1 MTLLVSHTGIE
12 HMVVEQRGDRA
23 MKLYHSLAIAALLAV
38 GPMGASFA
46 SHSTKPARSSTK
58 TSTATMYECTHCNI
72 KMTAKEAKAHKM
84 TCACGAKLT
93 AVKRPAKTSAA
104 KKA

>member
-1 MTLLVSHTGIE
+1 
-12 HMVVEQRGDRA
+12 
-23 MKLYHSLAIAALLAV
+23 MKLYHSLAFAALLAV
-38 GPMGASFA
+38 GSIGASLA
-46 SHSTKPARSSTK
+46 SHTTKPARSSTRS
-58 TSTATMYECTHCNI
+58 STATMYECTHCNI

-93 AVKRPAKTSAA
+93 AVRKPAMTSAA